1 MRGFLIILACARVCY
16 TLSCTVLFS
25 PMNQPIALSRAVA
38 DLKASVQEVEHAM
51 KELKQAQAAYAAA
64 VRTAT
69 HSSSR
74 GSVRAR
80 S

>member
-1 MRGFLIILACARVCY
+1 
-16 TLSCTVLFS
+16 
-25 PMNQPIALSRAVA
+25 MNQPIALSRAVA
-38 DLKASVQEVEHAM
+38 DLKASVQEVERAT